1 MNESPKRQG
10 FRTLTDGDGHDT
22 PPRLRRRSWLFRTLR
37 FAPLAL
43 AVALAFLATVL
54 QAVPPS
60 ERSRVLLDGSITRLV
75 SHNDPIPSD
84 ADPLYPLNHTID
96 GKTESVGTPPANSG
110 FEQAGGPVGTPPVNY
125 DLQTAPIDSVTVP
138 NGNFETGT
146 FANWTLTG
154 SPTISSDQTRG
165 YWARLDGGHAI
176 TSSAIAVP
184 STAQALTYQVGY
196 LTTNNYSWVRVY
208 VLSGPTFGTST
219 LVRDDSCFACGSWSA
234 TTVDLAAYRGQTIK
248 IRFSQYFGTIG
259 INDVKV
265 QEVFPGFEV
274 SGTCFPAL
282 AGTDVYA
289 WIGDGGSLTT
299 AQPFAVHQ
307 DAQSGTV
314 ELQGWTSNSQYQ
326 IQIAT
331 GPSFSTYTTVA
342 SGFAPTAW
350 QPVRFVLGTTYAGQQ
365 IKLRVRSAYNWIAVD
380 DIGIQQQE
388 LPGWSTGGDTTRGN
402 DGTGNHYASTQ
413 GIITSS
419 AFQIPAN
426 VQNISLRIRSESG
439 SAQVTVYL
447 LRGAGFSTRTQIH
460 YEGATTTWKTVTE
473 GVVPYAGETVKLRI
487 ERGIGGRLDVD
498 DAGLMESVLP
508 GWTPTSDNALATG
521 RTRTGRSP
529 HRAATTRRCS
539 SAPAGS
545 PRRSSTGSTSLT
557 SASTRSPTSSAPAEG
572 CSRCSGSTPVE
583 T

>member
-1 MNESPKRQG
+1 V
-10 FRTLTDGDGHDT
+10 
-22 PPRLRRRSWLFRTLR
+22 RSDSS
-37 FAPLAL
+37 LAL
-43 AVALAFLATVL
+43 AVALAFLANVL

-60 ERSRVLLDGSITRLV
+60 ERSRVLLDESTTRLV

-110 FEQAGGPVGTPPVNY
+110 FEQAGGPVGTPPTNY
-125 DLQTAPIDSVTVP
+125 DLQTAPIDSVTLP
-138 NGNFETGT
+138 NGDFETGT
-146 FANWTLTG
+146 FASWTLTG
-154 SPTISSDQTRG
+154 SPTITSDQTRG
-165 YWARLDGGHAI
+165 HWANLGSGHAI

-184 STAQALTYQVGY
+184 SSAQALAYQVGY
-196 LTTNNYSWVRVY
+196 LTTNNTSWVRVY
-208 VLSGPTFGTST
+208 VLSGPDFGTST
-219 LVRDDSCFACGSWSA
+219 LVRDDSCFACGSWST
-234 TTVDLAAYRGQTIK
+234 TTVDIGAYRGQTIK

-265 QEVFPGFEV
+265 QQVFPGFDV
-274 SGTCFPAL
+274 
-282 AGTDVYA
+282 AGTSFRALDGTDAYA
-289 WIGDGGSLTT
+289 WIADGGSLTT
-299 AQPFAVHQ
+299 AQPFTVHQ

-331 GPSFSTYTTVA
+331 GPSFSTYTTVGY
-342 SGFAPTAW
+342 GFAPSAW
-350 QPVRFVLGTTYAGQQ
+350 QPVRFVLGTAYAGQQ
-365 IKLRVRSAYNWIAVD
+365 IKLRVRSAYGWIATD

-388 LPGWSTGGDTTRGN
+388 LPGWSTTGDTTRGN

-460 YEGATTTWKTVTE
+460 YEG
-473 GVVPYAGETVKLRI
+473 PPPP
-487 ERGIGGRLDVD
+487 GR
-498 DAGLMESVLP
+498 
-508 GWTPTSDNALATG
+508 
-521 RTRTGRSP
+521 R
-529 HRAATTRRCS
+529 
-539 SAPAGS
+539 
-545 PRRSSTGSTSLT
+545 
-557 SASTRSPTSSAPAEG
+557 
-572 CSRCSGSTPVE
+572 
-583 T
+583 